1 MVLDMDSTDATN
13 IEALVRLA
21 LRTGDYSVVRGV
33 FDRTEHEPERRV
45 SLQQAMAAAQKELD
59 EAHRMMDELKREV
72 AMLAEDL
79 KDTRAQRDALREWID
94 RDIKS
99 N

>member
-13 IEALVRLA
+13 IEALVRMA
-21 LRTGDYSVVRGV
+21 LRTGDYSAVRGV
-33 FDRTEHEPERRV
+33 FDRMEHKPEQGV

-59 EAHRMMDELKREV
+59 EAHRMLAELKREV
-72 AMLAEDL
+72 AMMAQDL
-79 KDTRAQRDALREWID
+79 KDLKAQRDALRDWID
-94 RDIKS
+94 RDVRS

>member
-13 IEALVRLA
+13 IEALVRMA
-21 LRTGDYSVVRGV
+21 LQTGDYSVVRGV
-33 FDRTEHEPERRV
+33 FDRMEHKPEQGV

-79 KDTRAQRDALREWID
+79 KDTRAQRDALRAWID

>member
-13 IEALVRLA
+13 IEALVRMA

-33 FDRTEHEPERRV
+33 FDRMEHKPEQGV

-59 EAHRMMDELKREV
+59 EAHRMLAELKREV
-72 AMLAEDL
+72 AMMAQDL
-79 KDTRAQRDALREWID
+79 KDLKAQRDALRDWID
-94 RDIKS
+94 RDVRS